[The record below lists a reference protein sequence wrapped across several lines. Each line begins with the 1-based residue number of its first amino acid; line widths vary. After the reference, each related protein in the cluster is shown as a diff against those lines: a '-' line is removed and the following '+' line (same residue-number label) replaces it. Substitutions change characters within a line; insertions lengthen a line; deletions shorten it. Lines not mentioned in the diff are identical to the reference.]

1 MDLVSTRGKYFRAE
15 ASGSAVLHSS
25 PGPYPPRAVRETIFN
40 GWMLFW
46 DYKAGDKL
54 REWSEDLK
62 QTVRADKDNDVSE
75 VGINSK
81 GRC

>member
-40 GWMLFW
+40 G
-46 DYKAGDKL
+46 
-54 REWSEDLK
+54 
-62 QTVRADKDNDVSE
+62 
-75 VGINSK
+75 
-81 GRC
+81 